1 MFLNWLLEF
10 SSSHSTFRTLRISIG
25 TNYWDVETY
34 RNKLEKKVSY
44 FDTDASI
51 INTSVKSSALQ
62 NSKLKTKS
70 TFLVAPKY
78 PM

>member
-1 MFLNWLLEF
+1 MQE
-10 SSSHSTFRTLRISIG
+10 
-25 TNYWDVETY
+25 
-34 RNKLEKKVSY
+34 KLEKKVSY

-78 PM
+78 PLSCSQLNSQYF